1 MRQSRKYTM
10 SPADHLHYDLCSGRR
25 LLSYSL
31 VCIPL
36 LPSSL
41 AELGVLESPFTWL
54 EIQLLAKDLVLSF
67 ISYLTFYSHF
77 CGIGLVP
84 WHGFGYPAQPPC
96 LTHSSSFT

>member
-1 MRQSRKYTM
+1 MRQSRKYMM

-54 EIQLLAKDLVLSF
+54 EIQLLAKDLVFSLAILLSIPTSVALVWF
-67 ISYLTFYSHF
+67 RGMGL
-77 CGIGLVP
+77 GI
-84 WHGFGYPAQPPC
+84 QPSPPV
-96 LTHSSSFT
+96 